1 MRRKADAANK
11 RQEEAVIIGHTMDRT
26 DSVSHNGSPSHS
38 ADSPRPDSRF
48 LLRMDHHR
56 RR

>member
-1 MRRKADAANK
+1 M
-11 RQEEAVIIGHTMDRT
+11 IIGHTMDRT

-48 LLRMDHHR
+48 LSAPIITEGGDLRGTSL
-56 RR
+56 